1 MKMNWDGS
9 RHRNRKWKEHVH
21 PSTVNSLRVW
31 RLQMCSDKQWK
42 KNPTYRE
49 KEGVPGSRCCKG
61 RGVFWTLYL
70 AAPCVIVSL
79 FCASG
84 IMTAIASSRIQTVI
98 VQSPGKMTRSTLG
111 SASRYLAAAMA
122 FLKCCSIRRC
132 NVFSPRLHRKQSKG
146 DGTPPSAEW
155 RDARMSL
162 GGKKEKKKKNTTKGT
177 Q

>member
-1 MKMNWDGS
+1 MKMNWDVS

-42 KNPTYRE
+42 KKKKHIGRVIVHLWQATNN
-49 KEGVPGSRCCKG
+49 KEGVPGSHCCKG

-84 IMTAIASSRIQTVI
+84 IMTDITSSRIQTVI

-132 NVFSPRLHRKQSKG
+132 NVFSPRLHR
-146 DGTPPSAEW
+146 
-155 RDARMSL
+155 
-162 GGKKEKKKKNTTKGT
+162 
-177 Q
+177 